1 MIYFSAQPQPHTH
14 QPVPAQASAQMGRGS
29 HLLVAFVERVRQR
42 VLNVLLAVLLGLG
55 GLELDGHLVLY

>member
-1 MIYFSAQPQPHTH
+1 MHSLSRTRISQCLLRRQRRWEG
-14 QPVPAQASAQMGRGS
+14 VL